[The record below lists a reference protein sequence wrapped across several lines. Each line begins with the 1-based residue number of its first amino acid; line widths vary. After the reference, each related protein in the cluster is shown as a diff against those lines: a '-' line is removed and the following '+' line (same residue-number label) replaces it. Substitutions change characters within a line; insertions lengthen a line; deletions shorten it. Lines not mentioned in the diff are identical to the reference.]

1 MALDELGT
9 EHRIQRPH
17 PMTRMTLF
25 GERAHFG
32 SQVEM
37 ARTPESWADLKW

>member
-1 MALDELGT
+1 MALDELGP
-9 EHRIQRPH
+9 EHRIQRPN